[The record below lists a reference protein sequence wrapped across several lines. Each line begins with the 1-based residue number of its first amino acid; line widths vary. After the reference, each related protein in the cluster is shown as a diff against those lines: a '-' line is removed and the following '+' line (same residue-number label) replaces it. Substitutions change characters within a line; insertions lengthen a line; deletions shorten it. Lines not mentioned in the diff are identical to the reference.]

1 MLAKRVWSFLFLAVA
16 AFYLYGLGAVPLVG
30 PDEPR
35 YAQVA
40 REMLA
45 RHDLITPRLGGLPW
59 FEKPPLLYWM
69 TMASYRVFGVN
80 EFSAR
85 LGPAI
90 CALLTAVFI
99 YWIAASVRDPD
110 GQAGWGGT
118 VREGAAY
125 LAQSSQDDLP
135 RYSALAFLSCL
146 GVIAFAR
153 AASFDIVI
161 TMTLTGAFACF
172 FIWQIRYRTPSS
184 SGGIKANLPPARS
197 KLHLPAFYFFIGL

>member
-16 AFYLYGLGAVPLVG
+16 AFYLYGLGIMPLVG

-45 RHDLITPRLGGLPW
+45 RHDLITPTLGGLPW

-69 TMASYRVFGVN
+69 MMASYRVFGVN

-90 CALLTAVFI
+90 CGLLTALFI
-99 YWIAASVRDPD
+99 YWIAASVRSPTVGVGRLGRHVDEQPSRND
-110 GQAGWGGT
+110 QDTIQRARFSFQPGCDRVRARGQ
-118 VREGAAY
+118 
-125 LAQSSQDDLP
+125 L
-135 RYSALAFLSCL
+135 
-146 GVIAFAR
+146 
-153 AASFDIVI
+153 
-161 TMTLTGAFACF
+161 
-172 FIWQIRYRTPSS
+172 
-184 SGGIKANLPPARS
+184 
-197 KLHLPAFYFFIGL
+197 